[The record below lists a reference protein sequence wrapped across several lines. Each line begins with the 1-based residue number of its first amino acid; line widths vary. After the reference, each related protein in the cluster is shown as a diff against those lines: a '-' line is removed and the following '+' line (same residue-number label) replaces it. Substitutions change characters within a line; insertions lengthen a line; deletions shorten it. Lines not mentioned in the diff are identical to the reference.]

1 MLVKN
6 IKKNNKKKDNN
17 NIKKKVMSI
26 IGLLKLNPKNVEI
39 KK

>member
-1 MLVKN
+1 VKN